1 MRSKIVVLPIGG
13 IDETLLQV
21 LGEELEKK
29 VPNSEIVV
37 AKEAICVPEE
47 AYDSSRRQYYS
58 TKILEKISEKVST
71 MSAGKVL
78 GVTAADLY
86 VPRLNFVF
94 GEAYCPGKVAVI
106 SINRLRPEFYN
117 EPPDIRLLLGRMS
130 KEAVHELGHTFG
142 LNHCSSS
149 ECVMYFSNSI
159 VDTDAKGSAFCDRC
173 LQNLRLHP

>member
-1 MRSKIVVLPIGG
+1 
-13 IDETLLQV
+13 
-21 LGEELEKK
+21 
-29 VPNSEIVV
+29 
-37 AKEAICVPEE
+37 
-47 AYDSSRRQYYS
+47 
-58 TKILEKISEKVST
+58 

-86 VPRLNFVF
+86 VPHLNFVF

-117 EPPDIRLLLGRMS
+117 EPPDIRLLLSRMS

-142 LNHCSSS
+142 LNHCSNSK
-149 ECVMYFSNSI
+149 CVMYFSNSI
-159 VDTDAKGSAFCDRC
+159 VDTDAKGSVFCDRC